1 MLNQFH
7 EIDGSNQGG
16 NRQSPNRM
24 SRGRFSPDNGGI
36 RGTLAGVL
44 VGGRA
49 SRQSPYGG
57 SRATF
62 SRAGGGSRAGSVR
75 DYDPNSRAAD
85 MGNINMHSPDTIDRE
100 RHFAK
105 VKQQLHDQ
113 FRDIDK
119 NKDGL
124 ITKAELLDYLMTLT
138 QN

>member
-1 MLNQFH
+1 
-7 EIDGSNQGG
+7 
-16 NRQSPNRM
+16 M

-62 SRAGGGSRAGSVR
+62 SRAAGESRAGSVR
-75 DYDPNSRAAD
+75 EGKDPNSRAGD
-85 MGNINMHSPDTIDRE
+85 IGNVNMHSPDTIERD

-105 VKQQLHDQ
+105 VKQQLHEQ

-119 NKDGL
+119 NKDG
-124 ITKAELLDYLMTLT
+124 
-138 QN
+138 